1 MMNYLT
7 SIEKLKIEFLEEANG
22 SGTIHIDWDEA
33 DPDLQW
39 WNDLGEAGQKSF
51 ILDALDKALG
61 CEVN

>member
-7 SIEKLKIEFLEEANG
+7 SIEKLKIEFLEEDNG